1 MVRTLEAF
9 YEAGFSISVFYLGTF
24 SVSLFGDC
32 FSQIFGH
39 LILSKGG
46 IFVWKRY
53 LSFTSGCCRCESFGL
68 FNIKSTFLNCLE
80 CGSLKRGELDFVLR
94 VICFRFYQEI

>member
-1 MVRTLEAF
+1 MVRTLGAF
-9 YEAGFSISVFYLGTF
+9 YEAWFSIFVFYLGTF

-46 IFVWKRY
+46 IDF
-53 LSFTSGCCRCESFGL
+53 
-68 FNIKSTFLNCLE
+68 CLE
-80 CGSLKRGELDFVLR
+80 AVFV
-94 VICFRFYQEI
+94 FYIFCMMGALLNM